1 MNVFVDCFLLFYFTF
16 RFVWV
21 GKVFLASGRGSSP
34 LGLLTCPHSDPGPR
48 TCYRPSSLPPHAPHM
63 AEDQVRP
70 LAFGKLQRDTNQS
83 FFFFFFIH
91 YVFLKSASILSKIW
105 ISKNNK
111 ILLIYILRF
120 LESKLLIEIKNCHLK
135 VTLKNM
141 LKII

>member
-1 MNVFVDCFLLFYFTF
+1 MFLLIVFFCF
-16 RFVWV
+16 ILLFVWV

-70 LAFGKLQRDTNQS
+70 LTFGKLQGISNHS
-83 FFFFFFIH
+83 FLFIYLFIFSLFFYFS
-91 YVFLKSASILSKIW
+91 KKLSKIV
-105 ISKNNK
+105 IPKNNK
-111 ILLIYILRF
+111 IFLIYILRF